1 MKCEIASAKQ
11 ALSRAEMLYD
21 SLFQNYADKLM
32 NELEQQQ
39 DAERRKAAE
48 NPWLTACAQFK
59 EEQALTEAMARALI
73 ERVAANTGMA
83 VSFSVGFILPM
94 KVVEAIGTLSSI
106 PIAPLNGQEGFAN
119 HAELQ
124 YNIPKH
130 NIGGPTMDYGYTQQL
145 ASPLRGEALEEL
157 KSFLSQM
164 ELRYAPGIEHTALIR
179 DSEGSIA
186 ATASLEG
193 NVIKCVAVDP
203 AGQGQGLTAP
213 LLTALRQKAMEE
225 GRRRLFLYTKP
236 ENRTQFSGMGFWEV
250 ARTDRA
256 LLMEDKRKGFETWA
270 DSIRAPQASGILG
283 AAVMNCNPMTLG
295 HLYLI
300 EQAAANCDF
309 LYLFIVSEDKS
320 AVPAE
325 DRKAIVEAALS
336 RLEHISVA
344 ATGQYLIS
352 SATFPDY
359 FLKDKNR
366 AGEVWTD
373 MDAAV
378 FLRLAERLGISRRF
392 VGSEPFCPVTNAYNQ
407 TLARVLPPRG
417 VELVELPRLE
427 REGIPISATAVRE
440 LVRAG
445 RWQDI
450 EALVPPATFAW
461 FSDGANRER
470 FLARLS

>member
-1 MKCEIASAKQ
+1 
-11 ALSRAEMLYD
+11 
-21 SLFQNYADKLM
+21 
-32 NELEQQQ
+32 
-39 DAERRKAAE
+39 
-48 NPWLTACAQFK
+48 
-59 EEQALTEAMARALI
+59 
-73 ERVAANTGMA
+73 
-83 VSFSVGFILPM
+83 
-94 KVVEAIGTLSSI
+94 
-106 PIAPLNGQEGFAN
+106 
-119 HAELQ
+119 
-124 YNIPKH
+124 
-130 NIGGPTMDYGYTQQL
+130 MDYGYTQQL
-145 ASPLRGEALEEL
+145 ASPLRGRALEEL
-157 KSFLSQM
+157 QAFLARM
-164 ELRYAPGIEHTALIR
+164 DLRYAPGIEHTALIR
-179 DSEGSIA
+179 DSEGCIA

-250 ARTDRA
+250 ARTGQA

-270 DSIRAPQASGILG
+270 DGLRSLQASGTVG
-283 AAVMNCNPMTLG
+283 AAVMNCNPMTRG

-325 DRKAIVEAALS
+325 DRLAIVEATVGHLPNV
-336 RLEHISVA
+336 SVSA
-344 ATGQYLIS
+344 SGQYLIS

-359 FLKDKNR
+359 FLKDKSR

-373 MDAAV
+373 MDIAV

-407 TLARVLPPRG
+407 AMARSLPPRG

-427 REGIPISATAVRE
+427 QEGTAISATAIRE
-440 LVRAG
+440 LVKAG
-445 RWQDI
+445 RWQEM
-450 EALVPPATFAW
+450 EASVPPATLAW
-461 FSDGANRER
+461 FADEANRER
-470 FLARLS
+470 FLSRLS